1 MGPAGMARYLHL
13 PGDTPGSQT
22 MKIAS
27 DTERTASIT
36 QPVPTSQAAATPSE
50 SFGAVLRGTISDAGA
65 PATPQE
71 LSGIGVME
79 RAVDAGGAQVAGL
92 FRMRYADGT
101 YSGAGDVFEIDALRR
116 QALAG
121 EAPEAT
127 LSREGYAADVGAQV
141 LRNDDTLS
149 VVDIEGGA
157 PERYGSDMVALNFRD
172 GTRGVTQKALYE
184 AAASLG
190 AFDAITTQRD
200 FADWHLNDWAP
211 GVATDPAYEAAH
223 AQFNLDQIGYDAAI
237 TRADPTIAA
246 RRLTAAATYAPDSE
260 AARSAAEAEVEP
272 GANQARLAA
281 APAPKTGEIY
291 ADKAAT
297 PVTDV
302 LGADIQDTSEAIEVA
317 GPALGEL
324 AAGLQVSEQD
334 LLNDLLDGE
343 DKSA

>member
-1 MGPAGMARYLHL
+1 
-13 PGDTPGSQT
+13 

-27 DTERTASIT
+27 DTERTASLT
-36 QPVPTSQAAATPSE
+36 QPVPTSQAAATPSD

-65 PATPQE
+65 PAALEE
-71 LSGIGVME
+71 LPGIGVME
-79 RAVDAGGAQVAGL
+79 RAVDAGGAHVAGL

-127 LSREGYAADVGAQV
+127 LSREDYAADVGAQV

-157 PERYGSDMVALNFRD
+157 AERFGSDMVGLNFRD

-223 AQFNLDQIGYDAAI
+223 TQFNVDQINYDAAI
-237 TRADPTIAA
+237 MRADPTIAA
-246 RRLTAAATYAPDSE
+246 RRLTAAAAYAPDSE
-260 AARSAAEAEVEP
+260 VARSAAETEVEP
-272 GANQARLAA
+272 AGAAQARLAA
-281 APAPKTGEIY
+281 APAPETGEISED
-291 ADKAAT
+291 AAAT
-297 PVTDV
+297 PVTEGV
-302 LGADIQDTSEAIEVA
+302 GANIQDTSDAIEVV

-324 AAGLQVSEQD
+324 AASLQVSEQD
-334 LLNDLLDGE
+334 LLSDILDGE
-343 DKSA
+343 NESA

>member
-1 MGPAGMARYLHL
+1 
-13 PGDTPGSQT
+13 

-27 DTERTASIT
+27 DTDLTSAIAQTSL
-36 QPVPTSQAAATPSE
+36 PSQAASTPSA

-65 PATPQE
+65 QAAPEE

-79 RAVDAGGAQVAGL
+79 RAVDAEGAYVAGL

-101 YSGAGDVFEIDALRR
+101 YSVAGDVFEIDAMRR

-121 EAPEAT
+121 EAPGVT
-127 LSREGYAADVGAQV
+127 LSQEDYAADVEAQV
-141 LRNDDTLS
+141 LRNDDALS

-157 PERYGSDMVALNFRD
+157 AERYGSDMVALNFRD
-172 GTRGVTQKALYE
+172 GTRGITQKALYE

-190 AFDAITTQRD
+190 AFDAITTQRE
-200 FADWHLNDWAP
+200 FAEWHLNDWAP
-211 GVATDPAYEAAH
+211 GVSTDPAYEAAH
-223 AQFNLDQIGYDAAI
+223 TKFNLDQIAYDAAI

-246 RRLTAAATYAPDSE
+246 RRLTAVATYAPDSE

-272 GANQARLAA
+272 SAVMAPPGTAQAHPQAA
-281 APAPKTGEIY
+281 SLPEAGEISV
-291 ADKAAT
+291 DTTAT
-297 PVTDV
+297 TSLTDGV
-302 LGADIQDTSEAIEVA
+302 EAGVQKISETLEVV

-324 AAGLQVSEQD
+324 AASLQVSKQD

-343 DKSA
+343 DESA

>member
-1 MGPAGMARYLHL
+1 
-13 PGDTPGSQT
+13 

-27 DTERTASIT
+27 DTERTASLT
-36 QPVPTSQAAATPSE
+36 QPVPTSQAAATPSD

-65 PATPQE
+65 PAALEE
-71 LSGIGVME
+71 LPGIGVME
-79 RAVDAGGAQVAGL
+79 RAVDAGGAHVAGL

-127 LSREGYAADVGAQV
+127 LSREDYAADVGAQV

-149 VVDIEGGA
+149 VVDTEGGA
-157 PERYGSDMVALNFRD
+157 AERYGSDMVALNFRD

-223 AQFNLDQIGYDAAI
+223 TQFNVDQIAYDAAI

-272 GANQARLAA
+272 GAAQARLAA
-281 APAPKTGEIY
+281 APAPETGEISE
-291 ADKAAT
+291 DAAAI
-297 PVTDV
+297 PVTDGV
-302 LGADIQDTSEAIEVA
+302 EADIQDTSEAIEVA